1 MDELPP
7 LNIIVEDAL
16 ALGYEV
22 VVLVVDPE
30 NQNKLWCAN
39 TMQWNEDITVE
50 KIKSKSWTEAMEK
63 IHGGKISSMEE
74 IEIEEAFYSGKIETG
89 ISEFDRPHETWF
101 NPGDPDAVVD
111 EDSACYCGWLGI
123 DPPTAE
129 FAPPGCSCVVGEN
142 IDPNH
147 GHDLGY
153 ITFIERQQKVEDF
166 RDTISYSGATDQE
179 ERDSE

>member
-7 LNIIVEDAL
+7 LNIVVEDAL

-30 NQNKLWCAN
+30 NANKLWCAN
-39 TMQWNEDITVE
+39 TMQWNDDITIE
-50 KIKSKSWTEAMEK
+50 KIKSKAWTDAMEK

-74 IEIEEAFYSGKIETG
+74 IEIEEAFYSGDLEFG

-101 NPGDPDAVVD
+101 NPGKPEEVVD

-123 DPPTAE
+123 DPPSAE
-129 FAPPGCSCVVGEN
+129 FAPPGCSCVEN
-142 IDPNH
+142 IDSNH
-147 GHDLGY
+147 GHDIG
-153 ITFIERQQKVEDF
+153 FIKFTERQLELEEEDF
-166 RDTISYSGATDQE
+166 RDTISFSGATNE
-179 ERDSE
+179 EDDSQ